1 MLHETWTSY
10 ECDGRE
16 MDHTQQ
22 QQQQMLSKNLS
33 QSKGS
38 SCYPWMKGKVDQEK

>member
-1 MLHETWTSY
+1 MLYETWTSY

-22 QQQQMLSKNLS
+22 QEMLSKNLS
-33 QSKGS
+33 QVKRQFLLSLNERQS
-38 SCYPWMKGKVDQEK
+38 

>member
-10 ECDGRE
+10 GCDGRE

-22 QQQQMLSKNLS
+22 QQMLSKSLS
-33 QSKGS
+33 QVKRQFPLSLNERQS
-38 SCYPWMKGKVDQEK
+38 